1 MNITLEKARIIEQ
14 LQQINDADLL
24 KAVKSLLDFSL
35 KQKAKGSEMEIPEW
49 HKTIVRKRIAHAKKH
64 PETLLSWDDVMKEI
78 DS

>member
-1 MNITLEKARIIEQ
+1 MNLTLEKERIIEQ
-14 LQQINDADLL
+14 LQQVKDVDLL

-35 KQKAKGSEMEIPEW
+35 KQQIKTNEVEIPEW

-64 PETLLSWDDVMKEI
+64 PETLLSWDDVMNEL

>member
-1 MNITLEKARIIEQ
+1 MDLTLEKARIIEQ

-35 KQKAKGSEMEIPEW
+35 KKQAAKDEVEIPEW

-64 PETLLSWDDVMKEI
+64 PETLLSWDDVMNEL